1 MKPQSD
7 ITLIEPVSIRVNFFH
22 ASNTVTLAKFSTTR
36 DPGWEI
42 INLPADYL
50 VRVIAPAVEAHL
62 RKVSNPPSCLKNG
75 AAPASSAPPCP
86 TLTPPAP

>member
-7 ITLIEPVSIRVNFFH
+7 ITRIEPVSIRVNFFH

-50 VRVIAPAVEAHL
+50 VRVIAPAVKAHL
-62 RKVSNPPSCLKNG
+62 REIRNQ
-75 AAPASSAPPCP
+75 PASPKDGGAP
-86 TLTPPAP
+86 